1 MESDATLM
9 MSHSGAGR
17 VSWPATLVN
26 RERKSEMKTGNSIE
40 AEKKPIGGAGARAK
54 SFLLLVALTALGVLV
69 ACGDERV
76 VEVPVD
82 RPVIQTVEVEVPVEI
97 EREVVREVQVEVPV
111 EIEREVVREVQ
122 VEVPVEVE
130 KEVVRE
136 VQVEVPV
143 EVEKEVVREVQVE
156 VPVEV
161 ERKVEVEVEVEV
173 PVVKNLI
180 VNNLQECA
188 DSYDEGTDYFP
199 DKTEAEYALEWQV
212 EYFNNY
218 KVLTVDTDD
227 NPETLNNIR
236 YVLVQCG
243 TPAPAL
249 SGELADALV
258 IEVPVQ
264 RFWEGGGA
272 VFAALDAL
280 GVLDSLIGVNTRTSG
295 SQNHF
300 IPDVIARV
308 AQDDVHKETSY
319 GEDLELILEGEPDV
333 YFQYNSDDWRENA
346 LQVGVPAVFYS
357 PFSEG
362 PLGSAEQVKFVSL
375 FYNLEA
381 RADRYFDPIA
391 EEYNRIKELAQNQ
404 TEKPSVLLGTIA
416 SSGQFQSR
424 NRTRLESILIEDAG
438 GERPLLQAV
447 DQGFLDGRAHLGFG
461 GVALETALE
470 HAEDAEYWF
479 ELAFRPRA
487 TNVPQYL
494 ERNTLN
500 SSFPALEQG
509 NAFHRYGRAVDYHST
524 GAVRVDILLK
534 DIISILHP
542 DLLPSHQLV
551 FLDRIETAADAGIVV
566 SNPQGPVDEFVPG
579 VDYFPDKVQ
588 VNWAHDWTVS
598 YHGNYKV
605 VNMGPVGDAN
615 AGSRETYVLVQKGT
629 PAPELTGNLAGAD
642 IVEIPVET
650 LYENSGGGSVVTAL
664 EELGEADAL
673 VGLGYIPLGDFSE
686 VTPELDKR
694 YKSDDF
700 LVANVSTD
708 GWEPVVDAA
717 PDVVVVPY
725 SATQRETARSL
736 GLGAVFYNPFW
747 ETPLGS
753 AEHLKFWSLFF
764 NKEKLANELFDP
776 VEREYLALVRQ
787 VAEAKPADS
796 RPTVI
801 RGAINRSGS
810 WSVVGS
816 DRVDYHLIRDAGGV
830 PLFIDAALGLDAFA
844 SVSIEDAIEASADA
858 DYWWNPSY
866 DALQHGANG
875 AAWVEQNPLND
886 EIPALGEGAAFH
898 IFKRGEDFYK
908 TALNYRVDLVLKDL
922 VSILHPDLAPDHE
935 TIWLELIT
943 PPSQ

>member
-1 MESDATLM
+1 MNYGKLIERRVI
-9 MSHSGAGR
+9 GNAG
-17 VSWPATLVN
+17 
-26 RERKSEMKTGNSIE
+26 G
-40 AEKKPIGGAGARAK
+40 RAK
-54 SFLLLVALTALGVLV
+54 GFLLLVALAVVGSLV
-69 ACGDERV
+69 ACADERV

-82 RPVIQTVEVEVPVEI
+82 RPVIQTVEVEVAVEV
-97 EREVVREVQVEVPV
+97 EKEVVREVQIEVPV
-111 EIEREVVREVQ
+111 EVEKEVVREVQ

-156 VPVEV
+156 VPVERTV
-161 ERKVEVEVEVEV
+161 KVEVEV

-180 VNNLQECA
+180 VNNLQGCV
-188 DSYDEGTDYFP
+188 DSYEAGTDYFP

-212 EYFNNY
+212 EYFDNY
-218 KVLTVDTDD
+218 KVLTVDTDSSPD
-227 NPETLNNIR
+227 VQNNIK

-249 SGELADALV
+249 SGELEDALV
-258 IEVPVQ
+258 VEVPVQ

-272 VFAALDAL
+272 TFAALDAL
-280 GVLDSLIGVNTRTSG
+280 GVLYSLIGVNTRTSG

-319 GEDLELILEGEPDV
+319 GEDLELILDGEPDV
-333 YFQYNSDDWRENA
+333 YFQYNGDDWRENA

-375 FYNLEA
+375 FFNLEA
-381 RADRYFDPIA
+381 RADRYFEPIA
-391 EEYNRIKELAQNQ
+391 EEYNRIKELAQSQSDNP
-404 TEKPSVLLGTIA
+404 TVLLGTIA

-438 GERPLLQAV
+438 GDRPLLKAV
-447 DQGFLDGRAHLGFG
+447 DQGFLDGTAHLGFG

-470 HAEDAEYWF
+470 HAEDAEFWF

-487 TNVPQYL
+487 TNVPEYL
-494 ERNTLN
+494 VRNPLN

-542 DLLPSHQLV
+542 DLLPAHQLV
-551 FLDRIETAADAGIVV
+551 FLDRIETAAEIGLVA
-566 SNPQGPVDEFVPG
+566 SNPQGPVEEYVPG
-579 VDYFPDKVQ
+579 TDYFPDKVE
-588 VNWAHDWTVS
+588 VKWAKDWTVS

-615 AGSRETYVLVQKGT
+615 AGSRETYVLLQKGT

-642 IVEIPVET
+642 IVEIPVES

-673 VGLGYIPLGDFSE
+673 IGLAYIPLGDFSE
-686 VTPELDKR
+686 ITPELDRR

-700 LVANVSTD
+700 LVANVSAD
-708 GWEPVVDAA
+708 GWEPVVDAD

-725 SATQRETARSL
+725 SAAQRETARSL

-764 NKEKLANELFDP
+764 NKEKLANELFAP
-776 VEREYLALVRQ
+776 VESEYVALVRQ
-787 VAEAKPADS
+787 VAEAKPVDS

-810 WSVVGS
+810 WSVTGA

-830 PLFIDAALGLDAFA
+830 PLFIDSALGLDAFA
-844 SVSIEDAIEASADA
+844 SVSIEDAIEASAGA

-866 DALQHGANG
+866 DALRHGADG
-875 AAWVEQNPLND
+875 AAWVEQNPLNA
-886 EIPALGEGAAFH
+886 EIPALGRGAAFH

-935 TIWLELIT
+935 TIWLEIIT